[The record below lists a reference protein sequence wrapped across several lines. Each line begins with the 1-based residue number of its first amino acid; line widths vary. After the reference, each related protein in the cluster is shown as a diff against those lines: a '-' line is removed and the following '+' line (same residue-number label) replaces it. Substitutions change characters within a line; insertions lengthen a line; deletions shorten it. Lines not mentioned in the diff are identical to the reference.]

1 MLLTTHARASIFVLE
16 VIDMSDIEW
25 FTQEG
30 YDNLRAELDELIK
43 VRRPEIARMLE
54 KARAHG
60 DLRENAE
67 YDAAKHQ
74 QMLLEKRIAGLEQKL
89 ASARIFEPGA
99 AGDGK
104 AYLGGCVK
112 LKDLRSGAEFEY
124 RLVSADEADAAAG
137 RISIASP
144 VGKALLGL
152 KAGDVAEI
160 EVPAGTLRYE
170 IISVT
175 Y

>member
-1 MLLTTHARASIFVLE
+1 
-16 VIDMSDIEW
+16 MSEIEW
-25 FTQEG
+25 LTREG
-30 YDNLRAELDELIK
+30 HKKLRAELDELKK

-74 QMLLEKRIAGLEQKL
+74 QGLLEGRIATLGEKL
-89 ASARIFEPGA
+89 ARARIFEPGA

-104 AYLGGCVK
+104 AYLGCRVK
-112 LKDLRSGAEFEY
+112 LKDLARGDEFEY
-124 RLVSADEADAAAG
+124 NLVGADEGDAAAG
-137 RISIASP
+137 KISVVSP

-152 KAGDVAEI
+152 KAGDIAEI
-160 EVPAGTLRYE
+160 QVPAGTLRYE
-170 IISVT
+170 VLNVT
-175 Y
+175 F